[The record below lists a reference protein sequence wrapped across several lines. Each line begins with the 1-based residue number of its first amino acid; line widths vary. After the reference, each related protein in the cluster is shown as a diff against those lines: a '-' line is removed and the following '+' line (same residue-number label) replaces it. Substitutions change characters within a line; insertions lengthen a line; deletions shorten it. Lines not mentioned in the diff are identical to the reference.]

1 MNAVGID
8 VSKGK
13 STIAVMRPFG
23 EVVAAPFE
31 VKHTAVELDKLVSFI
46 QKLDGETRI
55 VMEYTGTYYEPIAY
69 ALHDAGLYVSAI
81 HAQLAHDF
89 GNDTIRRVKT
99 DKADAVKLANY
110 ALEKWYKL
118 PRYTPQDDIRRQ
130 LKICSRQYEKYS
142 KLKIMLVN
150 NLIALTD
157 SVFPGEKELFCS
169 PPRKADG
176 HEKWLDF
183 LLAFW
188 HAECV
193 CTLSPKAFNEKYRKW
208 CKKAGYHFSETKAEE
223 IYISACGH
231 VGLLPKDSVTKSLV
245 KIAVEQLNCIDNS
258 LFVVSKQMTDLV
270 MQLPEYPVVIGFFGV
285 GENLAARIVAEI
297 GDIGRFKSKNALVC
311 YAGLEAPPYDSGK
324 FESANRKISKQG
336 SPHLRKALFQVMSCI
351 LKNAPVDDPIFQFLD
366 RKRTE
371 GKHYYSYMNAGCA
384 KFLRIYFARVN
395 EYLNI

>member
-31 VKHTAVELDKLVSFI
+31 VKHTAAELDKLVSFI

-169 PPRKADG
+169 PPRTSDG

-183 LLAFW
+183 LLVFW

-193 CTLSPKAFNEKYRKW
+193 CSLSPKAFNEKYRKW

-395 EYLNI
+395 EYLTI

>member
-31 VKHTAVELDKLVSFI
+31 VKHTAAELDKLVSFI

-169 PPRKADG
+169 PPRKSDG

-193 CTLSPKAFNEKYRKW
+193 CSLSPKAFNEKYRKW
-208 CKKAGYHFSETKAEE
+208 CKKAGYHFSESKAEE

-231 VGLLPKDSVTKSLV
+231 VGLLPKDSITKSLV
-245 KIAVEQLNCIDNS
+245 KIAVEQLNCIGNS
-258 LFVVSKQMTDLV
+258 LSLVSKQMTNLV

-285 GENLAARIVAEI
+285 GEILAAKIVAEI

-336 SPHLRKALFQVMSCI
+336 SPHLRKALFQVMSCV
-351 LKNAPVDDPIFQFLD
+351 LQNAPVDDPIFQFLD
-366 RKRTE
+366 RKRAE
-371 GKHYYSYMNAGCA
+371 GKHYYCYMNAGCA

>member
-31 VKHTAVELDKLVSFI
+31 VKHTAAELDKLVSFI

-169 PPRKADG
+169 PPRKSDG

-193 CTLSPKAFNEKYRKW
+193 CSLSPKAFNEKYRKW
-208 CKKAGYHFSETKAEE
+208 CKKAGYHFSEAKAEE

-231 VGLLPKDSVTKSLV
+231 VGLLPKDSITKSLV
-245 KIAVEQLNCIDNS
+245 KIAVEQLNCIGNS
-258 LFVVSKQMTDLV
+258 LSLISKQMTGLV

-336 SPHLRKALFQVMSCI
+336 SPHLRKALFQVMSCV
-351 LKNAPVDDPIFQFLD
+351 LQNAPVDDPIFQFLD
-366 RKRTE
+366 RKRAE
-371 GKHYYSYMNAGCA
+371 GKHYYCYMNAGCA